1 MKKFLFMSLL
11 SLGLVACG
19 RSTDSFEPQMRGE
32 ILTLSRTGNVAGIYV
47 EGEELNDS
55 SVTAAS
61 VTITKDTTLLN
72 ENGKS
77 IKFDDLEEGTSVE
90 IEFEGEIAESYPV
103 QGTAKTIRVVTVEV
117 NDSESVEETPT
128 EEATET
134 SETEISK

>member
-1 MKKFLFMSLL
+1 MKKFLLMGLL
-11 SLGLVACG
+11 SFGLVACG
-19 RSTDSFEPQMRGE
+19 RSTESFEPQIRGE
-32 ILTLSRTGNVAGIYV
+32 ILTLSQTGNVAGIYV
-47 EGEELNDS
+47 EGEELNKS

-61 VTITKDTTLLN
+61 VTITKDTALLS

-117 NDSESVEETPT
+117 NDSESAEETPT
-128 EEATET
+128 EEATEA
-134 SETEISK
+134 SK

>member
-1 MKKFLFMSLL
+1 MKKFLLMGLMSV
-11 SLGLVACG
+11 GLVACG
-19 RSTDSFEPQMRGE
+19 RSPESFEPQIRGE
-32 ILTLSRTGNVAGIYV
+32 ILTLSQTGNAAGIYV

-117 NDSESVEETPT
+117 NDSESAEETPT
-128 EEATET
+128 EEATEA
-134 SETEISK
+134 SK

>member
-1 MKKFLFMSLL
+1 MKKFLLMGLM

-19 RSTDSFEPQMRGE
+19 RSTESFEPQIRGE
-32 ILTLSRTGNVAGIYV
+32 ILTLSQTGNVAGIYV
-47 EGEELNDS
+47 EGEALNDS

-61 VTITKDTTLLN
+61 VTITKDTDLLN
-72 ENGKS
+72 QNGKS

-117 NDSESVEETPT
+117 NDSESAEETPT
-128 EEATET
+128 EEATEA
-134 SETEISK
+134 SK